1 MRCRRKFFFDCIEAS
16 ASARCCCGQYDRDVM
31 FTLVHCCYQPIGLV
45 TVATGLLAWLAEDT
59 GCCIGSGYYL
69 PGLQLSCIHYAK
81 ICLLFAAAAVT
92 VVAVDADCFDLTSLQ
107 RGLWAV
113 ALARHTFAYWP
124 WGLVAACPCLSTAP
138 RPGYLDYAVNCMH
151 VGEHACG
158 LACSVSYVN
167 GLPAVCIRCVSLLCY
182 Y

>member
-92 VVAVDADCFDLTSLQ
+92 VVAVDADCFDLATVCSVGC
-107 RGLWAV
+107 GLWV
-113 ALARHTFAYWP
+113 
-124 WGLVAACPCLSTAP
+124 
-138 RPGYLDYAVNCMH
+138 
-151 VGEHACG
+151 
-158 LACSVSYVN
+158 
-167 GLPAVCIRCVSLLCY
+167 
-182 Y
+182 

>member
-1 MRCRRKFFFDCIEAS
+1 MLLLLGPRPSETIR
-16 ASARCCCGQYDRDVM
+16 
-31 FTLVHCCYQPIGLV
+31 P
-45 TVATGLLAWLAEDT
+45 TGLCCLLPLLAVGLPNTLFTFCCSCLAY
-59 GCCIGSGYYL
+59 IM
-69 PGLQLSCIHYAK
+69 
-81 ICLLFAAAAVT
+81 LLFAAAAVT

-113 ALARHTFAYWP
+113 GLARHTFAYWP

-158 LACSVSYVN
+158 LACSVSFVN
-167 GLPAVCIRCVSLLCY
+167 GLPTVCIRCVSLLCY
-182 Y
+182 YYWLVLTC